1 MLYRFTCKTFNG
13 LMVCWIIGLSFVN
26 GRAITSVDLKSYEI
40 SAPVSAKFLAVNIKS
55 VDKSGGGG
63 APSATDRE
71 GRDLPSSVAGA
82 AAIPAA
88 RTDIDAR
95 TSLLY
100 ASRYN
105 RLKNDWKNIVRF
117 EETPVEFFFESEAAT
132 AEITDVALQAL
143 MYRFLIDNPSVSIP
157 DLDSFR
163 VFTVADYTPGTHR
176 AVIRDREVKNS
187 LLEQAKSAFSAG
199 KRLYASVVQVGGAE
213 GGHYTVVVIE
223 NTGKVHMLNTFK
235 PYEGTP
241 SEEEYQY
248 ILRALVVSLNAQK
261 GSSSIVFSEGIN
273 TRTGIQDSD
282 IASNSCG
289 LYSFAY
295 WAALM
300 ATQDMDAYQRVTAAA
315 SDGRLARYGDIN
327 AAASYGRKLTHITQV
342 FDREERLV
350 IDGIAENIKYY
361 KNPHADIQAG
371 FESDLREWLQRELR
385 TLLP

>member
-1 MLYRFTCKTFNG
+1 MRLYRLACKIFSG
-13 LMVCWIIGLSFVN
+13 LIGFGVISISFVN
-26 GRAITSVDLKSYEI
+26 GRAIVSEDLNSYKI
-40 SAPVSAKFLAVNIKS
+40 SAPASSKFVAINIRAADKHGEGSAVPVMDA
-55 VDKSGGGG
+55 
-63 APSATDRE
+63 E
-71 GRDLPSSVAGA
+71 ERDFEFSVAGG
-82 AAIPAA
+82 AAIPAT
-88 RTDIDAR
+88 RTDIEAR

-100 ASRYN
+100 ANRYSQM
-105 RLKNDWKNIVRF
+105 KNGWKMIVRDYA
-117 EETPVEFFFESEAAT
+117 TPVEFFFENEAAT

-143 MYRFLIDNPSVSIP
+143 MYRFLIDNPSVSIS

-163 VFTVADYTPGTHR
+163 VFTVADYTPITHR
-176 AVIRDREVKNS
+176 TVIRDREVKYS
-187 LLEQAKSAFSAG
+187 LLEQAKSAFLAG

-235 PYEGTP
+235 PYEGEP
-241 SEEEYQY
+241 SEEAYQY
-248 ILRALVVSLNAQK
+248 ILRALVVSLNDQK

-273 TRTGIQDSD
+273 IRTGIQDSD
-282 IASNSCG
+282 LASNSCG

-300 ATQDMDAYQRVTAAA
+300 LTQNMDAYQRVTAAA

-327 AAASYGRKLTHITQV
+327 AAASYGRKLTYITQV
-342 FDREERLV
+342 FDRRDEF
-350 IDGIAENIKYY
+350 GITYY

-371 FESDLREWLQRELR
+371 FELDLCRWLRSELR